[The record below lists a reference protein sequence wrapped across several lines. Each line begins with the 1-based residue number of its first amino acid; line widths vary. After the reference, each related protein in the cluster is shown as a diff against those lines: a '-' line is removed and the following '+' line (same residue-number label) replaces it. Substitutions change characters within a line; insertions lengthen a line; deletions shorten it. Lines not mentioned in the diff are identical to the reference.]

1 MAKYVFEVLEEVSK
15 TSKKAEKVN
24 ILRKNDSQ
32 ALRDIIFGSMDARLL
47 WNIPAGEPPYTPA
60 EEHNAPTN
68 LLRERT
74 KFMYFAKGGK
84 GDRMQKFKRERLFLE
99 LLEGIHPED
108 AKLVIN
114 MVNKKTPKG
123 LTKPVVKEAFPGLLE

>member
-114 MVNKKTPKG
+114 IAG
-123 LTKPVVKEAFPGLLE
+123 